1 MQVSRA
7 LLGEEAKIDK
17 NPKAQHRDPE
27 GRRPNEHV
35 FRRSRK

>member
-17 NPKAQHRDPE
+17 TCGKDLKENQTCISSIA
-27 GRRPNEHV
+27 
-35 FRRSRK
+35 